1 MDATQKEKDTQC
13 EDIMLYLE
21 THPEGITLFEAF
33 LVLGVS
39 KLSTRVGEIVR
50 SGKMSISKTPEIRKV
65 GRRTKRYMR
74 YRKAA

>member
-13 EDIMLYLE
+13 EDIILYLE

-33 LVLGVS
+33 VVLGVS
-39 KLSTRVGEIVR
+39 KLSTRVGEIIR
-50 SGKMSISKTPEIRKV
+50 SGRMRISKTPEIRKV